1 MSLVLDK
8 PVSEM
13 AGPYRYR
20 WYALAVL
27 CASLLVVV
35 MANTSLIVAIPSM
48 TEDLQLTSSQL
59 QWVIDG
65 YTVPYAALML
75 LFGAL
80 GDRLGR
86 RRALLTGL
94 VIFGIGSALGSLA
107 TSTGEVIAWRLVMGI
122 GAAVIM
128 PATLSLLVVTFP
140 RAERAR
146 AIAIWAATSG
156 LGIAL
161 GPLLAGAMLQ
171 QWTWHSTFLA
181 NVGVVVVCIV
191 AALAVVPPSRVAVSG
206 GIDWVG
212 GLLSILT
219 IGGSVY
225 AIIDGLHAGWSSGPV
240 AAGVTALAAAAAF
253 VWWERRHPHPLLNVR
268 RLGERKIGGSLL
280 SVALLFLAAF
290 GTIYFVAQYFQFVF
304 GYGPL
309 ETGIR
314 LLPLALAVTVGS
326 IVSGRLLPRFG
337 ERTLITAGIA
347 VAAVGILMLTQIG
360 DTPDYSWFAIAITV
374 LGAGMGIAEPPA
386 TDAIMG
392 GFSEEELGS
401 AGGINDTAIEFGG
414 ALGIAVLGS
423 VLSSSYSSSFD
434 HSAAV
439 IEPAQATSSAA
450 PDISH
455 TLEVGRE
462 SIGSASVLAQHLG
475 SDATTAP
482 LAEPLTRLA
491 QTAFTSAVETTSLI
505 AGAMLVIG
513 ALLVGVILPSHRK
526 GRKVVETKT

>member
-1 MSLVLDK
+1 MT
-8 PVSEM
+8 
-13 AGPYRYR
+13 GPYRYR
-20 WYALAVL
+20 WYALTVL

-35 MANTSLIVAIPSM
+35 MANTSLIVAVPSM
-48 TEDLQLTSSQL
+48 TEDLRLTSSQL

-80 GDRLGR
+80 GDRFGR
-86 RRALLTGL
+86 RRALILGL
-94 VIFGIGSALGSLA
+94 VIFGAGSILGSLA
-107 TSTGEVIAWRLVMGI
+107 TSTEQVIAWRLVMGI

-171 QWTWHSTFLA
+171 KWSWHSTFLV
-181 NVGVVVVCIV
+181 NVAVVAVAVV
-191 AALAVVPPSRVAVSG
+191 AALVVVPPSRVATDG
-206 GIDWVG
+206 RIDWIG
-212 GLLSILT
+212 GLLSIVT
-219 IGGSVY
+219 VGGSVY
-225 AIIDGLHAGWSSGPV
+225 AIIDGLHAGWTFGPV
-240 AAGVTALAAAAAF
+240 SVGVTALTAALVF
-253 VWWERRHPHPLLNVR
+253 VWWERRHPRPLLNVR

-309 ETGIR
+309 EAGIR

-337 ERTLITAGIA
+337 ERVLIASGIA
-347 VAAVGILMLTQIG
+347 IAAVGILMLTMIG
-360 DTPDYSWFAIAITV
+360 DAPDYSWFAIAISV
-374 LGAGMGIAEPPA
+374 LGVGMGVAEPPA

-392 GFSEEELGS
+392 GFSESELGS

-434 HSAAV
+434 DSVANV
-439 IEPAQATSSAA
+439 DPSNPVVATT
-450 PDISH
+450 PDVANALDI
-455 TLEVGRE
+455 GRE
-462 SIGSASVLAQHLG
+462 SVGSASVLAQHLG
-475 SDATTAP
+475 NDPATAP

-491 QTAFTSAVETTSLI
+491 QHAFTSAVESTSSIAAAILV
-505 AGAMLVIG
+505 AGAI
-513 ALLVGVILPSHRK
+513 ALTVILPRHRTA
-526 GRKVVETKT
+526 G

>member
-1 MSLVLDK
+1 MSFVLDK

-20 WYALAVL
+20 WHALVVL

-35 MANTSLIVAIPSM
+35 MANTSLIVAVPSM
-48 TEDLQLTSSQL
+48 TEDLRLTSSQL

-80 GDRLGR
+80 GDRYGR
-86 RRALLTGL
+86 RRALVAGL
-94 VIFGIGSALGSLA
+94 AVFGIGSVLGSLA
-107 TSTGEVIAWRLVMGI
+107 TSTDEVIAWRLVMGV
-122 GAAVIM
+122 GAAAIM

-161 GPLLAGAMLQ
+161 GPLLAGALLQ
-171 QWTWHSTFLA
+171 QWSWHSTFLV
-181 NVGVVVVCIV
+181 NIPVVIIGIA
-191 AALAVVPPSRVAVSG
+191 AALVFVPPSRTAAVA

-212 GLLSILT
+212 GLLSIVT
-219 IGGSVY
+219 MGGSVY
-225 AIIDGLHAGWSSGPV
+225 AVIDGLHAGWTIVPVSVGAMSVV
-240 AAGVTALAAAAAF
+240 AAGVF
-253 VWWERRHPHPLLNVR
+253 VWWERKHPHPLLNVR

-309 ETGIR
+309 EAGTR

-326 IVSGRLLPRFG
+326 LLSGRLLPRLG
-337 ERTLITAGIA
+337 ERVLISAGIA
-347 VAAVGILMLTQIG
+347 IAAGGILMLTHIG
-360 DTPDYSWFAIAITV
+360 DTPQYSWFAIAIAV
-374 LGAGMGIAEPPA
+374 LGFGMGVAEPPA
-386 TDAIMG
+386 TDAIMS
-392 GFSEEELGS
+392 GFSADELGS

-414 ALGIAVLGS
+414 ALGIALLGT
-423 VLSSSYSSSFD
+423 VLSSSYSDNFQNSI
-434 HSAAV
+434 AALDP
-439 IEPAQATSSAA
+439 EQSTNA
-450 PDISH
+450 PIPGMPEA
-455 TLEVGRE
+455 LEAGRE
-462 SIGSASVLAQHLG
+462 SVGAASVLAEHLG
-475 SDATTAP
+475 DNAATTP
-482 LAEPLTRLA
+482 LLETLTSLT
-491 QTAFTSAVETTSLI
+491 QNAFTAAVESTSLI
-505 AGAMLVIG
+505 AGTILVAG
-513 ALLVGVILPSHRK
+513 AITVTVLLPHHCRDK
-526 GRKVVETKT
+526 K